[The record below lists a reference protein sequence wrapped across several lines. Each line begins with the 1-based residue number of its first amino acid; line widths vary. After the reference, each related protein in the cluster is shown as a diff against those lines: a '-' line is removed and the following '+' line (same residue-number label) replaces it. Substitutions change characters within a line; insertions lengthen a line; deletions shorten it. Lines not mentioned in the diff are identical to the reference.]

1 MSYRR
6 HTHSSTTTTT
16 YGLYRSRSGMI
27 FGVAKGLAI
36 SCNLPIWLV
45 RFLFV
50 FIGILT
56 HFLPALLVYAVLA
69 VIMRPEP
76 VIDFT
81 SDEER
86 EFYNTYGDSRGS
98 AVGRIKSILGKL
110 DKRVQRLENA
120 VTDPEKD
127 WERRFRNSS

>member
-1 MSYRR
+1 
-6 HTHSSTTTTT
+6 
-16 YGLYRSRSGMI
+16 MI